1 MWLFTKKGRK
11 KAAKRSWLGCC
22 KGERLS
28 SHHSCLSVWK
38 REWAHLLSP
47 ALVFRGGVTKWGFHP
62 VSEGLSFSIPFKSTH
77 ICDQTFF
84 CSNVAPCS
92 IMLLNW
98 RYGNAPEAPGL
109 CLKPT
114 QCGRDGCLLRFTTL
128 ERGQRWP
135 WIMRST
141 RRDYLTWMLGLE
153 VSGIPWMEPTHSRL
167 VTLHDG
173 TEPGCDRWFPWIWDW
188 ILALTV

>member
-1 MWLFTKKGRK
+1 MLQR
-11 KAAKRSWLGCC
+11 
-22 KGERLS
+22 GEAEQS
-28 SHHSCLSVWK
+28 SVLPEGVWK
-38 REWAHLLSP
+38 REWAHLLTP
-47 ALVFRGGVTKWGFHP
+47 ALVFTGGVSKWGLNP

-77 ICDQTFF
+77 ICDQIFF

-98 RYGNAPEAPGL
+98 RCGNAPEAPGL
-109 CLKPT
+109 CVRPT
-114 QCGRDGCLLRFTTL
+114 QRGRDGCLLRFTIL

-141 RRDYLTWMLGLE
+141 RRYYLTWMLGLE

-173 TEPGCDRWFPWIWDW
+173 TEPGCDRWYPWIWDW